1 MILLKLCCCILGTK
15 TTSTWKILYYVRC
28 VNIFFPILKIC
39 FVQAITLFCAERDVL
54 ILIYEQVRL
63 WKLYSKSD
71 TAHWGKLFLLVSFSI
86 TLLRRNCRQ
95 DDAIQ
100 ITNTFNVEAE
110 EERKHKLHET
120 EGNLRAL
127 LEKFLWSEFVFVQKT
142 WSFSFYWIISFI
154 ISIKRPV
161 LKRGKNN

>member
-110 EERKHKLHET
+110 IGEETQTPWNRRQFESIAWKISSIWVCICAE
-120 EGNLRAL
+120 NV
-127 LEKFLWSEFVFVQKT
+127 KF
-142 WSFSFYWIISFI
+142 
-154 ISIKRPV
+154 
-161 LKRGKNN
+161 